1 VASMRLPRSTDGRS
15 GRPSGGLTVNR
26 WALLAIP
33 AVVFL
38 VLFFL
43 LPLIY
48 IGARSVT
55 EFPDGIEASLLAN
68 YERFFANEANVRVLG
83 NTFWIAALS
92 TVCCLLIGYP
102 YAYLMNI
109 VPQRIAA
116 LLLIAVLVP
125 FWSSLLVRT
134 YAWQVILRDTG
145 IINQSLLGLGVI
157 EEPLTLIRTTLGVL
171 LGMTQI
177 LLPFMVLPLYAVMR
191 RIDPEFTRAAANL
204 GARPWTAFV
213 RIFVPLSMS
222 GVVAGSLLVFVLALG
237 FYITP
242 ALLGSPRDTMISQ
255 FIASQ
260 VQQALD
266 WGMATS
272 MAVVLMLITF
282 VVLFIASR
290 FIRVRDVFGAV
301 GEDG

>member
-1 VASMRLPRSTDGRS
+1 VRLPRPTDGRS
-15 GRPSGGLTVNR
+15 GRPRGSPIVNR

-43 LPLIY
+43 IPLIY
-48 IGARSVT
+48 IGARSVS
-55 EFPDGIEASLLAN
+55 EFPDGVEPSLLAN

-83 NTFWIAALS
+83 NTFWIAGLS
-92 TVCCLLIGYP
+92 TLCCLLIGYP

-109 VPQRIAA
+109 VPQRVAA

-134 YAWQVILRDTG
+134 YAWEVILRDTG
-145 IINQSLLGLGVI
+145 LINRMLLGLGVI
-157 EEPLTLIRTTLGVL
+157 EEPLTIVRTTLGVL

-204 GARPWTAFV
+204 GARPSTAFV

-242 ALLGSPRDTMISQ
+242 AILGSPRDTMISQ
-255 FIASQ
+255 FIANQ
-260 VQQALD
+260 VQQRLD
-266 WGMATS
+266 WGMAS
-272 MAVVLMLITF
+272 AMAAILMILTF
-282 VVLFIASR
+282 VVLLIASR
-290 FIRVRDVFGAV
+290 FIRVRDVFGAA
-301 GEDG
+301 GEDF

>member
-1 VASMRLPRSTDGRS
+1 MRLPWPTDGRS
-15 GRPSGGLTVNR
+15 GRPHGGPIVNR

-33 AVVFL
+33 AVAFL

-43 LPLIY
+43 VPLIY
-48 IGARSVT
+48 IGARSVS
-55 EFPDGIEASLLAN
+55 EFPDGVEPSLLAN
-68 YERFFANEANVRVLG
+68 YQRFFANEANVRVLG

-92 TVCCLLIGYP
+92 TLCCLLIGYP

-109 VPQRIAA
+109 LPQRVAA

-134 YAWQVILRDTG
+134 YAWEVILRDTG
-145 IINQSLLGLGVI
+145 VINRALLALGVI
-157 EEPLTLIRTTLGVL
+157 EEPLTIVRTTLGVL

-204 GARPWTAFV
+204 GARPSTAFT
-213 RIFVPLSMS
+213 RIFVPLSLS

-242 ALLGSPRDTMISQ
+242 AILGSPRDTMISQ
-255 FIASQ
+255 FIANQ
-260 VQQALD
+260 VQQRLD
-266 WGMATS
+266 WGMAS
-272 MAVVLMLITF
+272 AMAAILMILTF
-282 VVLFIASR
+282 VALLIASR

-301 GEDG
+301 GEEA